1 MLLAFNI
8 KPKQML
14 RLLCICLTLFVLNS
28 SNLTMQTLYSLYSN
42 GSYQFANLILQ
53 KSELSDSAYIDI
65 ESLRYLS
72 SKNDVKAMT
81 LLASH
86 YQMQQSEFGFP
97 LPQDHFLR
105 ELDPEAYVNTVP
117 ESGRHAGNPQS
128 YGQSF

>member
-1 MLLAFNI
+1 MFLAFNI

-28 SNLTMQTLYSLYSN
+28 SNLTMQTLYCLYSN

-86 YQMQQSEFGFP
+86 YQMQQKSI
-97 LPQDHFLR
+97 
-105 ELDPEAYVNTVP
+105 Y
-117 ESGRHAGNPQS
+117 
-128 YGQSF
+128 